1 VNWAGIHSS
10 RAKIMEKSK
19 MIGWKELLLFLCI
32 FIPAQVVAQQ
42 YSEQS
47 LKTLFT
53 SQQERQD
60 IERGRKG
67 NNSSGD
73 QGLVG
78 PSSVQI
84 NGMVKRSNGKSVVWV
99 NGKSTLDNSMV
110 DGVKVYSKSIKAN
123 NKIPV
128 MIDGQKVYIKPGE
141 TWSEETG
148 VSDVGD

>member
-1 VNWAGIHSS
+1 
-10 RAKIMEKSK
+10 
-19 MIGWKELLLFLCI
+19 MIDWKELLLFLCI
-32 FIPAQVVAQQ
+32 FISLQVAAQQ

-60 IERGRKG
+60 IEHGRKG
-67 NNSSGD
+67 NYSSGD
-73 QGLVG
+73 QGSLG

-110 DGVKVYSKSIKAN
+110 DGVKVYSKSIKTN

-128 MIDGQKVYIKPGE
+128 MIDGRKVYIKPGE
-141 TWSEETG
+141 SWSEDTG
-148 VSDVGD
+148 VSDVGN